1 MLLLSV
7 YHCVKV
13 ISKFGTVKKVIKKYL
28 LKWKIYVDT
37 NNQGKFKTAVRKKN
51 TMFVVLTHRFWHHKQ
66 PFKHHKTSEILSFN
80 MNMCCTLIFCFTTGG
95 NHINGQSATWPHGW
109 SDRTAQVH
117 RRRAGRDFRQEVH
130 NLISSLLHHSSSHN
144 YPEW

>member
-1 MLLLSV
+1 
-7 YHCVKV
+7 
-13 ISKFGTVKKVIKKYL
+13 
-28 LKWKIYVDT
+28 
-37 NNQGKFKTAVRKKN
+37 
-51 TMFVVLTHRFWHHKQ
+51 
-66 PFKHHKTSEILSFN
+66 
-80 MNMCCTLIFCFTTGG
+80 MNMCCTLIFCSTTGG

-144 YPEW
+144 YPEWWKRQGHHHQKSRCYIAFLFQRPICQLTLLTNYRVLQSINHTYFDYLAGLATSVY